1 MIKSFRTYRTPCF
14 CKISMKTK
22 RDNKV
27 ASWLKCSMLSIFIL
41 LIFTLILSIWL
52 TFLRSFQVIFGAVYL
67 LFLPGF
73 VWSWVIWKE
82 NKLDNLERS
91 ILSLVI
97 SISLVPLVVL
107 FLNKLG
113 IRINPVNSTIEVFG
127 VIILGGLA
135 LFIRNRMRVA
145 KLKT

>member
-1 MIKSFRTYRTPCF
+1 
-14 CKISMKTK
+14 MKTK

-27 ASWLKCSMLSIFIL
+27 ASWLKCLMLSIFIL

-127 VIILGGLA
+127 IIILGGLA

>member
-1 MIKSFRTYRTPCF
+1 
-14 CKISMKTK
+14 MKTK

-73 VWSWVIWKE
+73 VWSWVIWKKRE
-82 NKLDNLERS
+82 DIDFIERI
-91 ILSLVI
+91 ILSLVL
-97 SISLVPLVVL
+97 SLTIVPLFV
-107 FLNKLG
+107 FITNKLG
-113 IRINPVNSTIEVFG
+113 VRINTFNSSLEIL
-127 VIILGGLA
+127 VIILLGVIVNAISNKFHHKKHL
-135 LFIRNRMRVA
+135 A
-145 KLKT
+145 KL